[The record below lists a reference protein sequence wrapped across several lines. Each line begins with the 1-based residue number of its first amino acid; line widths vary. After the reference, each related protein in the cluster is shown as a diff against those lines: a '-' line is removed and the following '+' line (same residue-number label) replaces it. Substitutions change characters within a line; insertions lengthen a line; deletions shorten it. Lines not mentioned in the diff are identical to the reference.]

1 MSGSDSSRSRVC
13 FRCIAFAAVSP
24 FFFCGMSKLI
34 SYNLIALLATSVAFS
49 PLHAQK
55 DKEHPNSPV
64 FKDYKEAKPVPLL
77 IESDVTYR
85 LWQTFLLERQANA
98 GDVLAE
104 HELGIRY
111 LTGRG
116 VSADTVKGAYWIQ
129 KAASQNLLSAQF
141 NLGILYYHGWGVDW
155 NPFSAYQEFLVA
167 ANHGMVEAEYVLG
180 QFLTDNLVVSRNWEE
195 AHKWVKLAADSG
207 YAPAK
212 EMLKEL
218 EKHMA
223 MQGTDSAGTAS
234 GGKDSLAGGSVVLI
248 DFDRDSTSRS
258 DLTLLKDVLESGGE
272 ELKRALGMVSML
284 KGNLEIDSSEVQ
296 AIRRAGND
304 GSPEALAVLG
314 RCNEKG
320 LLVQKDLIEA
330 AEMYVRAIRLD
341 SPGASELLWKLLQ
354 EDGFYVQL
362 KARSAAADVHANYV
376 WASLRALGF
385 DGILQ
390 AKQSWIS
397 DDQALKLLE
406 RASAKKYLPAMV
418 ELGLCYYTG
427 RWVATDQEKA
437 IDLWRGAAELGS
449 QDAQV
454 RLAIVDV
461 RANVTGENLSRSIKT
476 LADAM
481 HAGSVLAQVALGYC
495 YEHGIGEPE
504 KKAEAASL
512 YRSASQRGSQDAY
525 RALKRMHDEIRPP
538 GKEFQIEE

>member
-1 MSGSDSSRSRVC
+1 MSDDDPAVIPRLSLCLHLLPFLRS
-13 FRCIAFAAVSP
+13 FSAS
-24 FFFCGMSKLI
+24 MSNLI
-34 SYNLIALLATSVAFS
+34 SYTLIALFAASIAIS
-49 PLHAQK
+49 PLYAQK

-64 FKDYKEAKPVPLL
+64 FKDYKEPKPVPLL
-77 IESDVTYR
+77 VESDVTYR
-85 LWQTFLLERQANA
+85 LWKTFLLERQANA

-116 VSADTVKGAYWIQ
+116 VSADTVKGAYWIG

-155 NPFSAYQEFLVA
+155 NPFNAYREFLAA
-167 ANHGMVEAEYVLG
+167 ANRGMVEAEYVMG

-195 AHKWVKLAADSG
+195 AHRWVQLAADSG

-223 MQGTDSAGTAS
+223 MQGIDSTAGAA
-234 GGKDSLAGGSVVLI
+234 KDSTSGGSVVLI
-248 DFDRDSTSRS
+248 NFDQDSTSRG

-272 ELKRALGMVSML
+272 ELKRALGMASML

-296 AIRRAGND
+296 AIRRAAND

-320 LLVQKDLIEA
+320 LLVKKDLVEA

-341 SPGASELLWKLLQ
+341 SRGASELLWKLLQ
-354 EDGFYVQL
+354 DDAFYAQL
-362 KARSAAADVHANYV
+362 KSLSAAGDVHANYV
-376 WASLRALGF
+376 WAALRVLGF

-390 AKQSWIS
+390 SRQAWIS
-397 DDQALKLLE
+397 DDQSLKLLE
-406 RASAKKYLPAMV
+406 RAAAKKYLPAMV

-427 RWVATDQEKA
+427 RWVPADQQKAVELWTD
-437 IDLWRGAAELGS
+437 AAELGS
-449 QDAQV
+449 QDARV

-461 RANVTGENLSRSIKT
+461 RSNVTGAEATRSTQT
-476 LADAM
+476 LAEAM
-481 HAGSVLAQVALGYC
+481 HSGSVLAQVALGYC
-495 YEHGIGEPE
+495 YEYGIGEPQNRG
-504 KKAEAASL
+504 EAASL

-525 RALKRMHDEIRPP
+525 RALKRMHDEIRPLD
-538 GKEFQIEE
+538 KQFQIEK